1 MIEFH
6 LTKAF
11 DSSNLFTQS
20 EDKNHKHPTIQKI
33 YYLGNIQ
40 HKDMIEILLK
50 RHCNSLIW
58 KFFFPS
64 WASLNTTL
72 TQKSEFEEQMELL
85 NYIKRYYGEKMSF
98 YFTFALFTIGMLLRI
113 SLFAA
118 ILFVLKLVTGRMM
131 ILEIDHRFTIWY
143 SLILVFWAS
152 LFVENWNFYET
163 SLINEWNLE
172 NLQELRT
179 ETQSKEFKSE
189 QVYNVAT
196 KTVHN

>member
-1 MIEFH
+1 LIEFH